1 MEHEEYAR
9 ELAAHY
15 KISPQLPYYS
25 IIEELKN
32 VLDSKRSDLQK
43 LYKMKAGVQKLQ
55 DAAGGSFSAVVRS
68 SSDFITGP
76 NLSGSKESY
85 TLDRRSSRVT
95 TSDVIKG
102 INSDVQDLAE
112 DIGDLETSLLLLKHY
127 QPTLDSQN
135 AVTKS
140 AGGGDSTDQRLAELQ
155 KALDI
160 ELQVRS
166 GAERLI
172 QTYKS
177 GPRHILEEA
186 KKQYENANN
195 KIGFIRNQMIR
206 VKQMNEGFYQSDNSS
221 LGSSGENL
229 SDSAKANGSIGSAA
243 SISKNQE
250 SFLIWKDKVM
260 ELAHRL
266 RVERALFAGSRKA
279 VNAVLDNQA
288 HVDKYRK
295 LQALQEARE
304 SLHRLHLFQEAI
316 KPLLKRPPRTK
327 SPEMA
332 SAIIND
338 PEMNALLSP
347 PWSNTSFHANS
358 SLSIPNPPTAI
369 TGSLEVR
376 CLGCQE
382 IVDIFPAEIVN
393 NELSGT
399 LSNRGVNAI
408 PTIIT
413 SRMSDNHWAD
423 VRCSLLVDHKRVWD
437 SPWRQ
442 PNQQCW
448 DSKTTFNIDR
458 GKELEVQVYWK
469 RMFLPSSSSSV
480 NPSAGTVS
488 GKSASYD
495 DSGSGLEWVLAAVN
509 YVRLEELLGGESRS
523 ILLPMLPKGKVFLVL
538 KFSDPLLSKPRCNLH
553 RQKRLFSKRKGHN
566 IPRINE
572 LDMNIPLWTR
582 MLKSGQ
588 LSKMTRSVGGASW
601 TLSHPTEYGS
611 HGSVLTHGL
620 EGRFQQLNTSVSGSP
635 PTAQAVDDKYWLT
648 ISKSRKSE
656 SEFPTQSDKFSDTP
670 TFTNTQQRPFISIIR
685 ELDILD
691 ENKLTFNEVE
701 IKISPEKT
709 LSADDTANYSPSHRS
724 PIAANCSTS
733 SDYDIAPIVIDY
745 AMDNKTAHKPQS
757 SPRVSEY
764 ANPEEFTSKEMFSSM
779 DQSDINPRS
788 TDYVN
793 MDVHR
798 SLSGPVVLSTE
809 KENKEVP
816 ATESPLTPVCEI
828 SSGLPSDDK
837 STSVL
842 SMIDFRTVAVL
853 GRGHFGKVLLAQ
865 YRQNNQYYAIKAL
878 KKAEIIFRN
887 EVDTLLAEKRI
898 FQIITDAQHPF
909 LINLIACFQTREH
922 VMFVMEYAQGGD
934 LMLHIQQDVFKEPRA
949 VFYAGC
955 VVLGIEFL
963 HSKKIVYRDLKLDN
977 LLLDSEGFVK
987 MADFGLCKEGM
998 GPDDRTSTF
1007 CGTPEFLA
1015 PEVLTDSSY
1024 TRAVDWWGLGVLIF
1038 EMLVG
1043 ECPFPGESEEEIFDS
1058 IVNQEVRYPRHL
1070 SMEATIIMRRLLR
1083 RNAAQRLGSSAQDA
1097 EEIKR
1102 QPFFRKLDFT
1112 ALLERKIKPPFIPVV
1127 SNPEDVSNFDEEFTK
1142 ERPVL
1147 TPAKDRPLL
1156 LHGDQSNFS
1165 NFDYNSP
1172 SIY

>member
-15 KISPQLPYYS
+15 KISPQLPYHS

-32 VLDSKRSDLQK
+32 VLDSKRLDLQK
-43 LYKMKAGVQKLQ
+43 LYKLKAGVQKLR
-55 DAAGGSFSAVVRS
+55 DAAGKSVSAIMPPS
-68 SSDFITGP
+68 NDFTSGP
-76 NLSGSKESY
+76 NFTGSKEGH
-85 TLDRRSSRVT
+85 TLDRKSSRVT
-95 TSDVIKG
+95 TSAVIKS

-112 DIGDLETSLLLLKHY
+112 DIRDLETSLLLLKHC
-127 QPTLDSQN
+127 QPSFDQQS
-135 AVTKS
+135 AVIKS
-140 AGGGDSTDQRLAELQ
+140 ANRSDSIEQRLAELQ

-177 GPRHILEEA
+177 GPRHFLEEA
-186 KKQYENANN
+186 RKQYENANN

-206 VKQMNEGFYQSDNSS
+206 VKQMNEGFCQTDTSSIASRSENTSDT
-221 LGSSGENL
+221 
-229 SDSAKANGSIGSAA
+229 AKANGSINTS
-243 SISKNQE
+243 SSVSNHQE

-266 RVERALFAGSRKA
+266 RVERALFVGSKKA
-279 VNAVLDNQA
+279 VNAVLDNQI
-288 HVDKYRK
+288 HVDKSRK

-304 SLHRLHLFQEAI
+304 SLHRLYLFQESI
-316 KPLLKRPPRTK
+316 KPLLKRPPPTHF
-327 SPEMA
+327 PEMI
-332 SAIIND
+332 SSIVDD
-338 PEMNALLSP
+338 PEMTVLLSS
-347 PWSNTSFHANS
+347 PWSNTTFHGNS
-358 SLSIPNPPTAI
+358 SLIIPSPPTAI

-376 CLGCQE
+376 CLGCQD
-382 IVDIFPAEIVN
+382 IVDHFPAEIVN

-399 LSNRGVNAI
+399 S
-408 PTIIT
+408 T
-413 SRMSDNHWAD
+413 SRVHSVPSVMTSRTSENHWVD
-423 VRCSLLVDHKRVWD
+423 VRCSLLIDHKRVWD

-469 RMFLPSSSSSV
+469 RTFLPSSV
-480 NPSAGTVS
+480 TTPSGS
-488 GKSASYD
+488 SASSKSGSSE

-523 ILLPMLPKGKVFLVL
+523 VMLPMLPMGKVFLVL
-538 KFSDPLLSKPRCNLH
+538 KFSDPLLSKPRCGLH
-553 RQKRLFSKRKGHN
+553 RQKRLFSKRKGNN

-582 MLKSGQ
+582 LLKSGQ
-588 LSKMTRSVGGASW
+588 LSKMSRSVVSGSW
-601 TLSHPTEYGS
+601 TLNHSKEFGS
-611 HGSVLTHGL
+611 SGSVMMHGL
-620 EGRFQQLNTSVSGSP
+620 EGRFQQLNTSLSGSP
-635 PTAQAVDDKYWLT
+635 VSAQSLLTDDINDYSST
-648 ISKSRKSE
+648 PHHHAPATGIDSSFSPDYDVAPVIIEYDMDSSSRKP
-656 SEFPTQSDKFSDTP
+656 PT
-670 TFTNTQQRPFISIIR
+670 
-685 ELDILD
+685 
-691 ENKLTFNEVE
+691 
-701 IKISPEKT
+701 
-709 LSADDTANYSPSHRS
+709 PS
-724 PIAANCSTS
+724 
-733 SDYDIAPIVIDY
+733 
-745 AMDNKTAHKPQS
+745 
-757 SPRVSEY
+757 RVSDY
-764 ANPEEFTSKEMFSSM
+764 ANPEDLGATEMISIGQK
-779 DQSDINPRS
+779 DV
-788 TDYVN
+788 DYRTADYIN
-793 MDVHR
+793 MDVQR
-798 SLSGPVVLSTE
+798 SNSGPVVLSTE
-809 KENKEVP
+809 KENKDVP
-816 ATESPLTPVCEI
+816 TSESPRTAASELFSEL
-828 SSGLPSDDK
+828 SSNK
-837 STSVL
+837 STTIL

-853 GRGHFGKVLLAQ
+853 GRGHFGKVLLSQ
-865 YRQNNQYYAIKAL
+865 YHRDNKYYAIKSL

-887 EVDTLLAEKRI
+887 EVDTLLTEKRI
-898 FQIITDAQHPF
+898 LQIITDAQHPF
-909 LINLIACFQTREH
+909 LINLIACFQTKEH

-934 LMLHIQQDVFKEPRA
+934 LMSLIQKNVFKEPQA

-1058 IVNQEVRYPRHL
+1058 IVNKSVCYPNYL
-1070 SMEATIIMRRLLR
+1070 SMEAKLIMGRLLR

-1102 QPFFRKLDFT
+1102 QPFFRKLDFQ
-1112 ALLERKIKPPFIPVV
+1112 ALLAQKIKPPFVPVV
-1127 SNPEDVSNFDEEFTK
+1127 SGPEDVSNFDEEFTREK
-1142 ERPVL
+1142 AVL
-1147 TPAKDRPLL
+1147 TPTKQRPPLL
-1156 LHGDQSNFS
+1156 DADQLNFS
-1165 NFDYNSP
+1165 NFDYYSHLV
-1172 SIY
+1172 

>member
-15 KISPQLPYYS
+15 KISPQLPYHS

-32 VLDSKRSDLQK
+32 VLDSKRLDLQK
-43 LYKMKAGVQKLQ
+43 LYKLKAGVQKLR
-55 DAAGGSFSAVVRS
+55 DAAGKSVSAVIPS
-68 SSDFITGP
+68 SNDFMTGP
-76 NLSGSKESY
+76 NSAGPKEGY
-85 TLDRRSSRVT
+85 TLDRKSSRVT
-95 TSDVIKG
+95 TSAVIKS

-112 DIGDLETSLLLLKHY
+112 DIRDLETSLLLLKHC
-127 QPTLDSQN
+127 QPSFDQQS
-135 AVTKS
+135 AVIKS
-140 AGGGDSTDQRLAELQ
+140 TNRGDSIEQRLTELQ

-177 GPRHILEEA
+177 GPRHFLEEA
-186 KKQYENANN
+186 RKQYENANN

-206 VKQMNEGFYQSDNSS
+206 VKQMNEGFYQPDTSP
-221 LGSSGENL
+221 LGSRSENI
-229 SDSAKANGSIGSAA
+229 SDTAKPNGSINSA
-243 SISKNQE
+243 SSVSNNQE
-250 SFLIWKDKVM
+250 GFLIWKDKVM
-260 ELAHRL
+260 ELTHRL
-266 RVERALFAGSRKA
+266 RVERALFVGSKKA
-279 VNAVLDNQA
+279 VSAVLDNQI
-288 HVDKYRK
+288 HVDKSRK

-304 SLHRLHLFQEAI
+304 SLHRLYLFQESI
-316 KPLLKRPPRTK
+316 KPLLKRPPPTHFPDMI
-327 SPEMA
+327 SSIVDDPEMA
-332 SAIIND
+332 V
-338 PEMNALLSP
+338 LLSS
-347 PWSNTSFHANS
+347 PWSNTTAFHGNS
-358 SLSIPNPPTAI
+358 SLLIPSPPTAI

-376 CLGCQE
+376 CLGCQD
-382 IVDIFPAEIVN
+382 IVDHFPAEIVN

-399 LSNRGVNAI
+399 STTRIYSV
-408 PTIIT
+408 PSVMT
-413 SRMSDNHWAD
+413 SRTSENHWVD
-423 VRCSLLVDHKRVWD
+423 VRCSLLIDHKRVWD

-469 RMFLPSSSSSV
+469 RMFLPSSS
-480 NPSAGTVS
+480 T
-488 GKSASYD
+488 SASGSSALSKSGLSE

-523 ILLPMLPKGKVFLVL
+523 VMLPMLPMGKVFLVL
-538 KFSDPLLSKPRCNLH
+538 KFSDPLLSKPRCGLH
-553 RQKRLFSKRKGHN
+553 RQKRLFSKRKGNN

-582 MLKSGQ
+582 LLKSGQ
-588 LSKMTRSVGGASW
+588 LSKMNRSVIGGSW
-601 TLSHPTEYGS
+601 TLNHSKEFGS
-611 HGSVLTHGL
+611 SGSVMMHGL
-620 EGRFQQLNTSVSGSP
+620 EGRFQQLNTSLSGSP
-635 PTAQAVDDKYWLT
+635 VSDQSLLTDDINDYSST
-648 ISKSRKSE
+648 SPQHAAATGIGSSFSPDYDVAPVIIEYDTDSNSRKP
-656 SEFPTQSDKFSDTP
+656 PTVSRVSDYASPEDLGT
-670 TFTNTQQRPFISIIR
+670 TEMISIGQKDVDSR
-685 ELDILD
+685 
-691 ENKLTFNEVE
+691 T
-701 IKISPEKT
+701 
-709 LSADDTANYSPSHRS
+709 ADY
-724 PIAANCSTS
+724 I
-733 SDYDIAPIVIDY
+733 
-745 AMDNKTAHKPQS
+745 
-757 SPRVSEY
+757 
-764 ANPEEFTSKEMFSSM
+764 
-779 DQSDINPRS
+779 
-788 TDYVN
+788 N
-793 MDVHR
+793 MDVQR
-798 SLSGPVVLSTE
+798 SNSGPVVLSTE
-809 KENKEVP
+809 KENKNVP
-816 ATESPLTPVCEI
+816 TSESPRTAPSEI
-828 SSGLPSDDK
+828 FSELSSNK
-837 STSVL
+837 STTIL

-853 GRGHFGKVLLAQ
+853 GRGHFGKVLLSQ
-865 YRQNNQYYAIKAL
+865 YHRDNKYYAIKSL

-887 EVDTLLAEKRI
+887 EVDTLLTEKRI
-898 FQIITDAQHPF
+898 LQIITDAQHPF
-909 LINLIACFQTREH
+909 LINLIACFQTKEH

-934 LMLHIQQDVFKEPRA
+934 LMSLIQKNVFKEPQA

-1058 IVNQEVRYPRHL
+1058 IVNKSVCYPNYL
-1070 SMEATIIMRRLLR
+1070 SMEAKLIMGRLLR

-1102 QPFFRKLDFT
+1102 QPFFRKLDFQ
-1112 ALLERKIKPPFIPVV
+1112 ALLAQKIKPPFVPVV
-1127 SNPEDVSNFDEEFTK
+1127 SGPEDVSNFDEEFTREK
-1142 ERPVL
+1142 AVL
-1147 TPAKDRPLL
+1147 TPTKQRPPLL
-1156 LHGDQSNFS
+1156 DADQLNFS
-1165 NFDYNSP
+1165 NFDYYSHLV
-1172 SIY
+1172 

>member
-15 KISPQLPYYS
+15 KISPQLPYHS

-32 VLDSKRSDLQK
+32 VLDSKRLDLQK
-43 LYKMKAGVQKLQ
+43 LYKLKAGVQKLR
-55 DAAGGSFSAVVRS
+55 DAAGKSVSAVIPS
-68 SSDFITGP
+68 SNDFMTGP
-76 NLSGSKESY
+76 NSAGPKEGY
-85 TLDRRSSRVT
+85 TLDRKSSRVT
-95 TSDVIKG
+95 TSAVIKS

-112 DIGDLETSLLLLKHY
+112 DIRDLETSLLLLKHC
-127 QPTLDSQN
+127 QPSFDQQS
-135 AVTKS
+135 AVIKS
-140 AGGGDSTDQRLAELQ
+140 TNRGDSIEQRLTELQ

-177 GPRHILEEA
+177 GPRHFLEEA
-186 KKQYENANN
+186 RKQYENANN

-206 VKQMNEGFYQSDNSS
+206 VKQMNEGFYQPDTSP
-221 LGSSGENL
+221 LGSRSENI
-229 SDSAKANGSIGSAA
+229 SDTAKPNGSINSA
-243 SISKNQE
+243 SSVSSNQE
-250 SFLIWKDKVM
+250 GFLIWKDKVM

-266 RVERALFAGSRKA
+266 RVERALFVGSKKA
-279 VNAVLDNQA
+279 VSAVLDNQI
-288 HVDKYRK
+288 HVDKSRK

-304 SLHRLHLFQEAI
+304 SLHRLYLFQESI
-316 KPLLKRPPRTK
+316 KPLLKRPPPTHFPDMI
-327 SPEMA
+327 SSIVDDPEMA
-332 SAIIND
+332 V
-338 PEMNALLSP
+338 LLSS
-347 PWSNTSFHANS
+347 PWSNTTAFHGNS
-358 SLSIPNPPTAI
+358 SLLIPSPPTAI

-376 CLGCQE
+376 CLGCQD
-382 IVDIFPAEIVN
+382 IVDHFPAEIVN

-399 LSNRGVNAI
+399 STTRIYSV
-408 PTIIT
+408 PSVMT
-413 SRMSDNHWAD
+413 SRTSENHWVD
-423 VRCSLLVDHKRVWD
+423 VRCSLLIDHKRVWD

-469 RMFLPSSSSSV
+469 RMFLPSSS
-480 NPSAGTVS
+480 T
-488 GKSASYD
+488 SASGSSALSKSGLSE

-523 ILLPMLPKGKVFLVL
+523 VMLPMLPMGKVFLVL
-538 KFSDPLLSKPRCNLH
+538 KFSDPLLSKPRCGLH
-553 RQKRLFSKRKGHN
+553 RQKRLFSKRKGNN

-582 MLKSGQ
+582 LLKSGQ
-588 LSKMTRSVGGASW
+588 LSKMNRSVIGGSW
-601 TLSHPTEYGS
+601 TLNHSKEFGS
-611 HGSVLTHGL
+611 SGSVMMHGL
-620 EGRFQQLNTSVSGSP
+620 EGRFQQLNTSLSGSP
-635 PTAQAVDDKYWLT
+635 VSDQSLLTDDINDYSST
-648 ISKSRKSE
+648 SPQHAAATGIGSSFSPDYDVAPVIIEYDTDSNSRKP
-656 SEFPTQSDKFSDTP
+656 PT
-670 TFTNTQQRPFISIIR
+670 
-685 ELDILD
+685 
-691 ENKLTFNEVE
+691 V
-701 IKISPEKT
+701 
-709 LSADDTANYSPSHRS
+709 
-724 PIAANCSTS
+724 
-733 SDYDIAPIVIDY
+733 
-745 AMDNKTAHKPQS
+745 
-757 SPRVSEY
+757 PRVSDY
-764 ANPEEFTSKEMFSSM
+764 ASPEDLGTTEIISIGQKDADSRTA
-779 DQSDINPRS
+779 
-788 TDYVN
+788 DYIN
-793 MDVHR
+793 MDVQR
-798 SLSGPVVLSTE
+798 SNSGPVVLSTE
-809 KENKEVP
+809 KENKNVP
-816 ATESPLTPVCEI
+816 TSESPRTAPSEI
-828 SSGLPSDDK
+828 FSELSSNK
-837 STSVL
+837 STTIL

-853 GRGHFGKVLLAQ
+853 GRGHFGKVLLSQ
-865 YRQNNQYYAIKAL
+865 YHRDNKYYAIKSL

-887 EVDTLLAEKRI
+887 EVDTLLTEKRI
-898 FQIITDAQHPF
+898 LQIITDAQHPF
-909 LINLIACFQTREH
+909 LINLIACFQTKEH

-934 LMLHIQQDVFKEPRA
+934 LMSLIQKNVFKEPQA

-1058 IVNQEVRYPRHL
+1058 IVNKSVCYPNYL
-1070 SMEATIIMRRLLR
+1070 SMEAKLIMGRLLR

-1102 QPFFRKLDFT
+1102 QPFFRKLDFQ
-1112 ALLERKIKPPFIPVV
+1112 ALLAQKIKPPFVPVV
-1127 SNPEDVSNFDEEFTK
+1127 SGPEDVSNFDEEFTREK
-1142 ERPVL
+1142 AVL
-1147 TPAKDRPLL
+1147 TPTKQRPPLL
-1156 LHGDQSNFS
+1156 DADQLNFS
-1165 NFDYNSP
+1165 NFDYYSHLV
-1172 SIY
+1172 

>member
-15 KISPQLPYYS
+15 KISPQLPYHS

-43 LYKMKAGVQKLQ
+43 LYKLKAGVQKLR
-55 DAAGGSFSAVVRS
+55 DAAGKSVSAVMPS
-68 SSDFITGP
+68 SNDFTSGP
-76 NLSGSKESY
+76 NFTGSKEGH
-85 TLDRRSSRVT
+85 TLDRKSSRVT
-95 TSDVIKG
+95 TSAVIKS

-112 DIGDLETSLLLLKHY
+112 DICDLETSLLLLKHC
-127 QPTLDSQN
+127 QPSFDQQS
-135 AVTKS
+135 AVIKS
-140 AGGGDSTDQRLAELQ
+140 ANRSDSIEQRLTELQ

-177 GPRHILEEA
+177 GPRHFLEEA
-186 KKQYENANN
+186 RKQYENANN

-206 VKQMNEGFYQSDNSS
+206 VKQMNEGFCQADTSS
-221 LGSSGENL
+221 LGSRSENT
-229 SDSAKANGSIGSAA
+229 SDTTKANGSINTS
-243 SISKNQE
+243 SSVSNHQE

-266 RVERALFAGSRKA
+266 RVERALFVGSKKA
-279 VNAVLDNQA
+279 VNAVLDNQI
-288 HVDKYRK
+288 HVDKSRK

-304 SLHRLHLFQEAI
+304 SLHRLYLFQESI
-316 KPLLKRPPRTK
+316 KPLLKRPPPTHF
-327 SPEMA
+327 PEMI
-332 SAIIND
+332 SSIVDD
-338 PEMNALLSP
+338 PEMTVLLSS
-347 PWSNTSFHANS
+347 PWSNTTFHGNS
-358 SLSIPNPPTAI
+358 SLLIPSPPTAI

-376 CLGCQE
+376 CLGCQD
-382 IVDIFPAEIVN
+382 IVDHFPAEIVN

-399 LSNRGVNAI
+399 S
-408 PTIIT
+408 T
-413 SRMSDNHWAD
+413 SRVHSVPSVMTSRTSENHWVD
-423 VRCSLLVDHKRVWD
+423 VRCSLLIDHKRVWD

-469 RMFLPSSSSSV
+469 RS
-480 NPSAGTVS
+480 
-488 GKSASYD
+488 SASSKSGSSE

-523 ILLPMLPKGKVFLVL
+523 VMLPMLPMGKVFLVL
-538 KFSDPLLSKPRCNLH
+538 KFSDPLLSKPRCGLH
-553 RQKRLFSKRKGHN
+553 RQKRLFSKRKGNN

-582 MLKSGQ
+582 LLKSGQ
-588 LSKMTRSVGGASW
+588 LSKMSRSVVSGSW
-601 TLSHPTEYGS
+601 TLSHSKEFGS
-611 HGSVLTHGL
+611 SGSVMMHGL
-620 EGRFQQLNTSVSGSP
+620 EGRFQQLNTSLSGSP
-635 PTAQAVDDKYWLT
+635 VSAQSLLTDDINDYSST
-648 ISKSRKSE
+648 PHHHAPATGIDSSFSPDYDVAPVIIEYDMDSSSRKP
-656 SEFPTQSDKFSDTP
+656 PT
-670 TFTNTQQRPFISIIR
+670 
-685 ELDILD
+685 
-691 ENKLTFNEVE
+691 
-701 IKISPEKT
+701 
-709 LSADDTANYSPSHRS
+709 PS
-724 PIAANCSTS
+724 
-733 SDYDIAPIVIDY
+733 
-745 AMDNKTAHKPQS
+745 
-757 SPRVSEY
+757 RVSDY
-764 ANPEEFTSKEMFSSM
+764 ANPEDLGATEMISIGQK
-779 DQSDINPRS
+779 DVDYR
-788 TDYVN
+788 TADYVN
-793 MDVHR
+793 MDVQR
-798 SLSGPVVLSTE
+798 SNSGPVVLSTE
-809 KENKEVP
+809 KENKDIP
-816 ATESPLTPVCEI
+816 TSESPRTAASEI
-828 SSGLPSDDK
+828 FSELSSNK
-837 STSVL
+837 STTIL

-853 GRGHFGKVLLAQ
+853 GRGHFGKVLLSQ
-865 YRQNNQYYAIKAL
+865 YHRDNKYYAIKSL

-887 EVDTLLAEKRI
+887 EVDTLLTEKRI
-898 FQIITDAQHPF
+898 LQIITDAQHPF
-909 LINLIACFQTREH
+909 LINLIACFQTKEH

-934 LMLHIQQDVFKEPRA
+934 LMSLIQKNVFKEPQA

-1058 IVNQEVRYPRHL
+1058 IVNKSVCYPNYL
-1070 SMEATIIMRRLLR
+1070 SMEAKLIMGRLLR

-1102 QPFFRKLDFT
+1102 QPFFRKLDFQ
-1112 ALLERKIKPPFIPVV
+1112 ALLAQKIKPPFVPVV
-1127 SNPEDVSNFDEEFTK
+1127 SGPEDVSNFDEEFTREK
-1142 ERPVL
+1142 AVL
-1147 TPAKDRPLL
+1147 TPTKQRPPLL
-1156 LHGDQSNFS
+1156 DADQLNFS
-1165 NFDYNSP
+1165 NFDYYSHLV
-1172 SIY
+1172 

>member
-15 KISPQLPYYS
+15 KISPQLPYHS

-32 VLDSKRSDLQK
+32 VLDSKRLDLQK
-43 LYKMKAGVQKLQ
+43 LYKLKAGVQKLR
-55 DAAGGSFSAVVRS
+55 DAAGKSVSAVIPS
-68 SSDFITGP
+68 SNDFMTGP
-76 NLSGSKESY
+76 NSAGPKEGY
-85 TLDRRSSRVT
+85 TLDRKSSRVT
-95 TSDVIKG
+95 TSAVIKS

-112 DIGDLETSLLLLKHY
+112 DIRDLETSLLLLKHC
-127 QPTLDSQN
+127 QPSFDQQS
-135 AVTKS
+135 AVIKS
-140 AGGGDSTDQRLAELQ
+140 TNRGDSIEQRLTELQ

-177 GPRHILEEA
+177 GPRHFLEEA
-186 KKQYENANN
+186 RKQYENANN

-206 VKQMNEGFYQSDNSS
+206 VKQMNEGFYQPDTSP
-221 LGSSGENL
+221 LGSRSENI
-229 SDSAKANGSIGSAA
+229 SDTAKPNGSINSA
-243 SISKNQE
+243 SSVSSNQE
-250 SFLIWKDKVM
+250 GFLIWKDKVM

-266 RVERALFAGSRKA
+266 RVERALFVGSKKA
-279 VNAVLDNQA
+279 VSAVLDNQI
-288 HVDKYRK
+288 HVDKSRK

-304 SLHRLHLFQEAI
+304 SLHRLYLFQESI
-316 KPLLKRPPRTK
+316 KPLLKRPPPTHFPDMI
-327 SPEMA
+327 SSIVDDPEMA
-332 SAIIND
+332 V
-338 PEMNALLSP
+338 LLSS
-347 PWSNTSFHANS
+347 PWSNTTAFHGNS
-358 SLSIPNPPTAI
+358 SLLIPSPPTAI

-376 CLGCQE
+376 CLGCQD
-382 IVDIFPAEIVN
+382 IVDHFPAEIVN

-399 LSNRGVNAI
+399 STTRIYSV
-408 PTIIT
+408 PSVMT
-413 SRMSDNHWAD
+413 SRTSENHWVD
-423 VRCSLLVDHKRVWD
+423 VRCSLLIDHKRVWD

-469 RMFLPSSSSSV
+469 RMFLPSSS
-480 NPSAGTVS
+480 T
-488 GKSASYD
+488 SASGSSALSKSGLSE

-523 ILLPMLPKGKVFLVL
+523 VMLPMLPMGKVFLVL
-538 KFSDPLLSKPRCNLH
+538 KFSDPLLSKPRCGLH
-553 RQKRLFSKRKGHN
+553 RQKRLFSKRKGNN

-582 MLKSGQ
+582 LLKSGQ
-588 LSKMTRSVGGASW
+588 LSKMNRSVIGGSW
-601 TLSHPTEYGS
+601 TLNHSKEFGS
-611 HGSVLTHGL
+611 SGSVMMHGL
-620 EGRFQQLNTSVSGSP
+620 EGRFQQLNTSLSGSP
-635 PTAQAVDDKYWLT
+635 VSDQSLLTDDINDYSST
-648 ISKSRKSE
+648 SPQHAAATGIGSSFSPDYDVAPVIIEYDTDSNSRKP
-656 SEFPTQSDKFSDTP
+656 PT
-670 TFTNTQQRPFISIIR
+670 
-685 ELDILD
+685 
-691 ENKLTFNEVE
+691 V
-701 IKISPEKT
+701 
-709 LSADDTANYSPSHRS
+709 
-724 PIAANCSTS
+724 
-733 SDYDIAPIVIDY
+733 
-745 AMDNKTAHKPQS
+745 
-757 SPRVSEY
+757 PRVSDY
-764 ANPEEFTSKEMFSSM
+764 ASPEDLGTTEMISIGQKDADS
-779 DQSDINPRS
+779 R
-788 TDYVN
+788 TADYIN
-793 MDVHR
+793 MDVQR
-798 SLSGPVVLSTE
+798 SNSGPVVLSTE
-809 KENKEVP
+809 KENKNVP
-816 ATESPLTPVCEI
+816 TSESPRTAPSEI
-828 SSGLPSDDK
+828 FSELSSNK
-837 STSVL
+837 STTIL

-853 GRGHFGKVLLAQ
+853 GRGHFGKVLLSQ
-865 YRQNNQYYAIKAL
+865 YHRDNKYYAIKSL

-887 EVDTLLAEKRI
+887 EVDTLLTEKRI
-898 FQIITDAQHPF
+898 LQIITDAQHPF
-909 LINLIACFQTREH
+909 LINLIACFQTKEH

-934 LMLHIQQDVFKEPRA
+934 LMSLIQKNVFKEPQA

-1058 IVNQEVRYPRHL
+1058 IVNKSVCYPNYL
-1070 SMEATIIMRRLLR
+1070 SMEAKLIMGRLLR

-1102 QPFFRKLDFT
+1102 QPFFRKLDFQ
-1112 ALLERKIKPPFIPVV
+1112 ALLAQKIKPPFVPVV
-1127 SNPEDVSNFDEEFTK
+1127 SGPEDVSNFDEEFTREK
-1142 ERPVL
+1142 AVL
-1147 TPAKDRPLL
+1147 TPTKQRPPLL
-1156 LHGDQSNFS
+1156 DADQLNFS
-1165 NFDYNSP
+1165 NFDYYSHLV
-1172 SIY
+1172 

>member
-1 MEHEEYAR
+1 MWFKHPEQQLQKSNCQEHEEYAR

-15 KISPQLPYYS
+15 KISPQLPYCS

-55 DAAGGSFSAVVRS
+55 DAVGKSFSAVVPS
-68 SSDFITGP
+68 SNDYMIGG
-76 NLSGSKESY
+76 NLVGTKESY
-85 TLDRRSSRVT
+85 TLDRKSSRTT
-95 TSDVIKG
+95 TSAVIKG

-127 QPTLDSQN
+127 QPSLDHQN

-140 AGGGDSTDQRLAELQ
+140 ADGGYSIDQRLAELQ

-206 VKQMNEGFYQSDNSS
+206 VKQMNEGFYQPDAAS
-221 LGSSGENL
+221 LGTGSENI
-229 SDSAKANGSIGSAA
+229 SDTSKTNGSINSNSSVSG
-243 SISKNQE
+243 NQE
-250 SFLIWKDKVM
+250 GFLIWKDKVM

-266 RVERALFAGSRKA
+266 RVERALFVGSKKA

-304 SLHRLHLFQEAI
+304 SLHRLYLFQESI
-316 KPLLKRPPRTK
+316 KSLLRKPPPTQF
-327 SPEMA
+327 PEMV
-332 SAIIND
+332 SSIVGD
-338 PEMNALLSP
+338 PEMNVLLSS
-347 PWSNTSFHANS
+347 PWCNTTSYHANS
-358 SLSIPNPPTAI
+358 SLLIPNPPTAI

-376 CLGCQE
+376 CLGCQ
-382 IVDIFPAEIVN
+382 DIIDHFPAELVN

-399 LSNRGVNAI
+399 SATRINSI
-408 PTIIT
+408 PSILT
-413 SRMSDNHWAD
+413 SRTSDSHCAD
-423 VRCSLLVDHKRVWD
+423 VRCSLLIDHKRVWD

-469 RMFLPSSSSSV
+469 RMHLPANSSTSPSGLTSSK
-480 NPSAGTVS
+480 S
-488 GKSASYD
+488 GSSD
-495 DSGSGLEWVLAAVN
+495 DSGSGLEWVLAAIS

-523 ILLPMLPKGKVFLVL
+523 VMLPMLPTGRVFLVL
-538 KFSDPLLSKPRCNLH
+538 KFSDPLLSKPRCGLH

-588 LSKMTRSVGGASW
+588 LSKMNRSVAGGSW
-601 TLSHPTEYGS
+601 TLSHSGEYGS
-611 HGSVLTHGL
+611 SGSVVLHGI
-620 EGRFQQLNTSVSGSP
+620 EGRFHQLNTSLSGSP
-635 PTAQAVDDKYWLT
+635 APVQSHLVDDVDDYSP
-648 ISKSRKSE
+648 ISHRPPVAINSSSSPDYDVAPVIIE
-656 SEFPTQSDKFSDTP
+656 YDENSKFS
-670 TFTNTQQRPFISIIR
+670 
-685 ELDILD
+685 
-691 ENKLTFNEVE
+691 
-701 IKISPEKT
+701 
-709 LSADDTANYSPSHRS
+709 
-724 PIAANCSTS
+724 
-733 SDYDIAPIVIDY
+733 
-745 AMDNKTAHKPQS
+745 HKPDTS
-757 SPRVSEY
+757 FRVSDY
-764 ANPEEFTSKEMFSSM
+764 ANPEEITSFQMTTL
-779 DQSDINPRS
+779 DQNDPDSR
-788 TDYVN
+788 TADYVN
-793 MDVHR
+793 MDVQR
-798 SLSGPVVLSTE
+798 SYSGPVVLSAENE
-809 KENKEVP
+809 KRDIP
-816 ATESPLTPVCEI
+816 TAESPRPLTSETVNE
-828 SSGLPSDDK
+828 LPSDK
-837 STSVL
+837 PTTIL
-842 SMIDFRTVAVL
+842 SMIDIRPVAVL

-865 YRQNNQYYAIKAL
+865 YHRDKKYYAIKAL

-898 FQIITDAQHPF
+898 FKIITDAQHPF
-909 LINLIACFQTREH
+909 LINLFACFQTKEH

-963 HSKKIVYRDLKLDN
+963 HSQKIVYRDLKLDN

-1043 ECPFPGESEEEIFDS
+1043 ECPFPGESEEEIFES
-1058 IVNQEVRYPRHL
+1058 IVNREVRYPRHL

-1112 ALLERKIKPPFIPVV
+1112 ALLARKIKPPFVPVV
-1127 SNPEDVSNFDEEFTK
+1127 SDPEDVSNFDEEFTREK
-1142 ERPVL
+1142 AVL
-1147 TPAKDRPLL
+1147 TPAKDRPPLL
-1156 LHGDQSNFS
+1156 DADQLNFAD
-1165 NFDYNSP
+1165 FDYYSH
-1172 SIY
+1172 YV

>member
-15 KISPQLPYYS
+15 KISPQLPYHS

-32 VLDSKRSDLQK
+32 VLDSKRLDLQK
-43 LYKMKAGVQKLQ
+43 LYKLKAGVQKLR
-55 DAAGGSFSAVVRS
+55 DAAGKSVSAVIPS
-68 SSDFITGP
+68 SNDFMTGP
-76 NLSGSKESY
+76 NSAGPKEGY
-85 TLDRRSSRVT
+85 TLDRKSSRVT
-95 TSDVIKG
+95 TSAVIKS

-112 DIGDLETSLLLLKHY
+112 DIRDLETSLLLLKHC
-127 QPTLDSQN
+127 QPSFDQQS
-135 AVTKS
+135 AVIKS
-140 AGGGDSTDQRLAELQ
+140 TNRGDSIEQRLTELQ

-177 GPRHILEEA
+177 GPRHFLEEA
-186 KKQYENANN
+186 RKQYENANN

-206 VKQMNEGFYQSDNSS
+206 VKQMNEGFYQPDTSP
-221 LGSSGENL
+221 LGSRSENI
-229 SDSAKANGSIGSAA
+229 SDTAKPNGSINSA
-243 SISKNQE
+243 SSVSSNQE
-250 SFLIWKDKVM
+250 GFLIWKDKVM

-266 RVERALFAGSRKA
+266 RVERALFVGSKKA
-279 VNAVLDNQA
+279 VSAVLDNQI
-288 HVDKYRK
+288 HVDKSRK

-304 SLHRLHLFQEAI
+304 SLHRLYLFQESI
-316 KPLLKRPPRTK
+316 KPLLKRPPPTHFPDMI
-327 SPEMA
+327 SSIVDDPEMA
-332 SAIIND
+332 V
-338 PEMNALLSP
+338 LLSS
-347 PWSNTSFHANS
+347 PWSNTTAFHGNS
-358 SLSIPNPPTAI
+358 SLLIPSPPTAI

-376 CLGCQE
+376 CLGCQD
-382 IVDIFPAEIVN
+382 IVDHFPAEIVN

-399 LSNRGVNAI
+399 STTRIYSV
-408 PTIIT
+408 PSVMT
-413 SRMSDNHWAD
+413 SRTSENHWVD
-423 VRCSLLVDHKRVWD
+423 VRCSLLIDHKRVWD

-469 RMFLPSSSSSV
+469 RMFLPSSS
-480 NPSAGTVS
+480 T
-488 GKSASYD
+488 SASGSSALSKSGLSE

-523 ILLPMLPKGKVFLVL
+523 VMLPMLPMGKVFLVL
-538 KFSDPLLSKPRCNLH
+538 KFSDPLLSKPRCGLH
-553 RQKRLFSKRKGHN
+553 RQKRLFSKRKGNN

-582 MLKSGQ
+582 LLKSGQ
-588 LSKMTRSVGGASW
+588 LSKMNRSVIGGSW
-601 TLSHPTEYGS
+601 TLNHSKEFGS
-611 HGSVLTHGL
+611 SGSVMMHGL
-620 EGRFQQLNTSVSGSP
+620 EGRFQQLNTSLSGSP
-635 PTAQAVDDKYWLT
+635 VSDQSLLTDDINDYSST
-648 ISKSRKSE
+648 SPQHAAATGIGSSFSPDYDVAPVIIEYDTDSNSRKP
-656 SEFPTQSDKFSDTP
+656 PTVSRVSDYASPEDLGT
-670 TFTNTQQRPFISIIR
+670 TEMISIGQKDVDSR
-685 ELDILD
+685 
-691 ENKLTFNEVE
+691 T
-701 IKISPEKT
+701 
-709 LSADDTANYSPSHRS
+709 ADY
-724 PIAANCSTS
+724 I
-733 SDYDIAPIVIDY
+733 
-745 AMDNKTAHKPQS
+745 
-757 SPRVSEY
+757 
-764 ANPEEFTSKEMFSSM
+764 
-779 DQSDINPRS
+779 
-788 TDYVN
+788 N
-793 MDVHR
+793 MDVQR
-798 SLSGPVVLSTE
+798 SNSGPVVLSTE
-809 KENKEVP
+809 KENKNVP
-816 ATESPLTPVCEI
+816 TSESPRTAPSEI
-828 SSGLPSDDK
+828 FSELSSNK
-837 STSVL
+837 STTIL

-853 GRGHFGKVLLAQ
+853 GRGHFGKVLLSQ
-865 YRQNNQYYAIKAL
+865 YHRDNKYYAIKSL

-887 EVDTLLAEKRI
+887 EVDTLLTEKRI
-898 FQIITDAQHPF
+898 LQIITDAQHPF
-909 LINLIACFQTREH
+909 LINLIACFQTKEH

-934 LMLHIQQDVFKEPRA
+934 LMSLIQKNVFKEPQA

-1058 IVNQEVRYPRHL
+1058 IVNKSVCYPNYL
-1070 SMEATIIMRRLLR
+1070 SMEAKLIMGRLLR

-1102 QPFFRKLDFT
+1102 QPFFRKLDFQ
-1112 ALLERKIKPPFIPVV
+1112 ALLAQKIKPPFVPVV
-1127 SNPEDVSNFDEEFTK
+1127 SGPEDVSNFDEEFTREK
-1142 ERPVL
+1142 AVL
-1147 TPAKDRPLL
+1147 TPTKQRPPLL
-1156 LHGDQSNFS
+1156 DADQLNFS
-1165 NFDYNSP
+1165 NFDYYSHLV
-1172 SIY
+1172 

>member
-15 KISPQLPYYS
+15 KISPQLPYHS

-32 VLDSKRSDLQK
+32 VLDSKRLDLQK
-43 LYKMKAGVQKLQ
+43 LYKLKAGVQKLR
-55 DAAGGSFSAVVRS
+55 DAAGKSVSAVIPS
-68 SSDFITGP
+68 SNDFMTGP
-76 NLSGSKESY
+76 NSAGPKEGY
-85 TLDRRSSRVT
+85 TLDRKSSRVT
-95 TSDVIKG
+95 TSAVIKS

-112 DIGDLETSLLLLKHY
+112 DIRDLETSLLLLKHC
-127 QPTLDSQN
+127 QPSFDQQS
-135 AVTKS
+135 AVIKS
-140 AGGGDSTDQRLAELQ
+140 TNRGDSIEQRLTELQ

-177 GPRHILEEA
+177 GPRHFLEEA
-186 KKQYENANN
+186 RKQYENANN

-206 VKQMNEGFYQSDNSS
+206 VKQMNEGFYQPDTSP
-221 LGSSGENL
+221 LGSRSENI
-229 SDSAKANGSIGSAA
+229 SDTAKPNGSINSA
-243 SISKNQE
+243 SSVSSNQE
-250 SFLIWKDKVM
+250 GFLIWKDKVM

-266 RVERALFAGSRKA
+266 RVERALFVGSKKA
-279 VNAVLDNQA
+279 VSAVLDNQI
-288 HVDKYRK
+288 HVDKSRK

-304 SLHRLHLFQEAI
+304 SLHRLYLFQESI
-316 KPLLKRPPRTK
+316 KPLLKRPPPTHFPDMI
-327 SPEMA
+327 SSIVDDPEMA
-332 SAIIND
+332 V
-338 PEMNALLSP
+338 LLSS
-347 PWSNTSFHANS
+347 PWSNTTAFHGNS
-358 SLSIPNPPTAI
+358 SLLIPSPPTAI

-376 CLGCQE
+376 CLGCQD
-382 IVDIFPAEIVN
+382 IVDHFPAEIVN

-399 LSNRGVNAI
+399 STTRIYSV
-408 PTIIT
+408 PSVMT
-413 SRMSDNHWAD
+413 SRTSENHWVD
-423 VRCSLLVDHKRVWD
+423 VRCSLLIDHKRVWD

-469 RMFLPSSSSSV
+469 RMFLPSSS
-480 NPSAGTVS
+480 T
-488 GKSASYD
+488 SAS
-495 DSGSGLEWVLAAVN
+495 G

-523 ILLPMLPKGKVFLVL
+523 VMLPMLPMGKVFLVL
-538 KFSDPLLSKPRCNLH
+538 KFSDPLLSKPRCGLH
-553 RQKRLFSKRKGHN
+553 RQKRLFSKRKGNN

-582 MLKSGQ
+582 LLKSGQ
-588 LSKMTRSVGGASW
+588 LSKMNRSVIGGSW
-601 TLSHPTEYGS
+601 TLNHSKEFGS
-611 HGSVLTHGL
+611 SGSVMMHGL
-620 EGRFQQLNTSVSGSP
+620 EGRFQQLNTSLSGSP
-635 PTAQAVDDKYWLT
+635 VSDQSLLTDDINDYSST
-648 ISKSRKSE
+648 SPQHAAATGIGSSFSPDYDVAPVIIEYDTDSNSRKP
-656 SEFPTQSDKFSDTP
+656 PT
-670 TFTNTQQRPFISIIR
+670 
-685 ELDILD
+685 
-691 ENKLTFNEVE
+691 V
-701 IKISPEKT
+701 
-709 LSADDTANYSPSHRS
+709 
-724 PIAANCSTS
+724 
-733 SDYDIAPIVIDY
+733 
-745 AMDNKTAHKPQS
+745 
-757 SPRVSEY
+757 PRVSDY
-764 ANPEEFTSKEMFSSM
+764 ASPEDLGTTEMISIGQKDADS
-779 DQSDINPRS
+779 R
-788 TDYVN
+788 TADYIN
-793 MDVHR
+793 MDVQR
-798 SLSGPVVLSTE
+798 SNSGPVVLSTE
-809 KENKEVP
+809 KENKNVP
-816 ATESPLTPVCEI
+816 TSESPRTAPSEI
-828 SSGLPSDDK
+828 FSELSSNK
-837 STSVL
+837 STTIL

-853 GRGHFGKVLLAQ
+853 GRGHFGKVLLSQ
-865 YRQNNQYYAIKAL
+865 YHRDNKYYAIKSL

-887 EVDTLLAEKRI
+887 EVDTLLTEKRI
-898 FQIITDAQHPF
+898 LQIITDAQHPF
-909 LINLIACFQTREH
+909 LINLIACFQTKEH

-934 LMLHIQQDVFKEPRA
+934 LMSLIQKNVFKEPQA

-1058 IVNQEVRYPRHL
+1058 IVNKSVCYPNYL
-1070 SMEATIIMRRLLR
+1070 SMEAKLIMGRLLR

-1102 QPFFRKLDFT
+1102 QPFFRKLDFQ
-1112 ALLERKIKPPFIPVV
+1112 ALLAQKIKPPFVPVV
-1127 SNPEDVSNFDEEFTK
+1127 SGPEDVSNFDEEFTREK
-1142 ERPVL
+1142 AVL
-1147 TPAKDRPLL
+1147 TPTKQRPPLL
-1156 LHGDQSNFS
+1156 DADQLNFS
-1165 NFDYNSP
+1165 NFDYYSHLV
-1172 SIY
+1172 

>member
-15 KISPQLPYYS
+15 KISPQLPYHS

-32 VLDSKRSDLQK
+32 VLDSKRLDLQK
-43 LYKMKAGVQKLQ
+43 LYKLKAGVQKLR
-55 DAAGGSFSAVVRS
+55 DAAGKSVSAVMPS
-68 SSDFITGP
+68 NNDFTSGP
-76 NLSGSKESY
+76 NFAGSKEGH
-85 TLDRRSSRVT
+85 TLDRKSSRVT
-95 TSDVIKG
+95 TSAVIKS

-112 DIGDLETSLLLLKHY
+112 DICDLETSLLLLKHC
-127 QPTLDSQN
+127 QPSFDQQST
-135 AVTKS
+135 VVKS
-140 AGGGDSTDQRLAELQ
+140 ANRSDSIDQRLAELQ

-177 GPRHILEEA
+177 GPRHFLEEA
-186 KKQYENANN
+186 RKQYENANN

-206 VKQMNEGFYQSDNSS
+206 VKQMNEGFCQTDTSS
-221 LGSSGENL
+221 LGS
-229 SDSAKANGSIGSAA
+229 DTAKANGSINTA
-243 SISKNQE
+243 SSVSNHQE

-266 RVERALFAGSRKA
+266 RVERALFVGSKKA
-279 VNAVLDNQA
+279 VSAVLDNQI
-288 HVDKYRK
+288 HVDKSRK

-304 SLHRLHLFQEAI
+304 SLHRLYLFQESI
-316 KPLLKRPPRTK
+316 KPLLKRPPPTHF
-327 SPEMA
+327 PEMI
-332 SAIIND
+332 SSIVDD
-338 PEMNALLSP
+338 PEMTVLLSS
-347 PWSNTSFHANS
+347 PWSNTTVFHGNS
-358 SLSIPNPPTAI
+358 SLLIPSPPTAI

-376 CLGCQE
+376 CLGCQD
-382 IVDIFPAEIVN
+382 IVDHFPAEIVN

-399 LSNRGVNAI
+399 S
-408 PTIIT
+408 T
-413 SRMSDNHWAD
+413 SRVYSVPSVMTSRTSENHWVD
-423 VRCSLLVDHKRVWD
+423 VRCSLLIDHKRVWD

-469 RMFLPSSSSSV
+469 RTFLPSSV
-480 NPSAGTVS
+480 TTPSGS
-488 GKSASYD
+488 SASSKSGSSE

-523 ILLPMLPKGKVFLVL
+523 VMLPMLPTGKVFLVL
-538 KFSDPLLSKPRCNLH
+538 KFSDPLLSKPRCGLH
-553 RQKRLFSKRKGHN
+553 RQKRLFSKRKGNN

-582 MLKSGQ
+582 LLKSGQ
-588 LSKMTRSVGGASW
+588 LSKMNRSVVSGSW
-601 TLSHPTEYGS
+601 TLNHSKEFGS
-611 HGSVLTHGL
+611 SGSVMLHGL
-620 EGRFQQLNTSVSGSP
+620 EGRFQQLNTSLSGSP
-635 PTAQAVDDKYWLT
+635 VSAQSLLTDDINEYSST
-648 ISKSRKSE
+648 PHHHAPATGIGSSFSPDYDVAPVIIEYDMDSSSRKP
-656 SEFPTQSDKFSDTP
+656 PT
-670 TFTNTQQRPFISIIR
+670 
-685 ELDILD
+685 
-691 ENKLTFNEVE
+691 
-701 IKISPEKT
+701 
-709 LSADDTANYSPSHRS
+709 PS
-724 PIAANCSTS
+724 
-733 SDYDIAPIVIDY
+733 
-745 AMDNKTAHKPQS
+745 
-757 SPRVSEY
+757 RVSDY
-764 ANPEEFTSKEMFSSM
+764 ANPEDLGATEMISIGQ
-779 DQSDINPRS
+779 DA
-788 TDYVN
+788 DYRTADYIN
-793 MDVHR
+793 MDVQR
-798 SLSGPVVLSTE
+798 SNSGPVVLSTE
-809 KENKEVP
+809 KENKDVP
-816 ATESPLTPVCEI
+816 TAESPRTAASKIFSEL
-828 SSGLPSDDK
+828 SSNK
-837 STSVL
+837 STTTL

-853 GRGHFGKVLLAQ
+853 GRGHFGKVLLSQ
-865 YRQNNQYYAIKAL
+865 YHRDNKYYAIKSL

-887 EVDTLLAEKRI
+887 EVDTLLTEKRI
-898 FQIITDAQHPF
+898 LQIITDAQHPF
-909 LINLIACFQTREH
+909 LINLIACFQTKEH

-934 LMLHIQQDVFKEPRA
+934 LMSLIQKNVFKEPQA

-1058 IVNQEVRYPRHL
+1058 IVNKSVCYPNYL
-1070 SMEATIIMRRLLR
+1070 SMEAKLIMGRLLR
-1083 RNAAQRLGSSAQDA
+1083 RNAAQRLGSSVQDA

-1102 QPFFRKLDFT
+1102 QPFFRKLDFQ
-1112 ALLERKIKPPFIPVV
+1112 ALLAQKIKPPFVPVV
-1127 SNPEDVSNFDEEFTK
+1127 SGPEDVSNFDEEFTREK
-1142 ERPVL
+1142 AVL
-1147 TPAKDRPLL
+1147 TPTKQRPPLL
-1156 LHGDQSNFS
+1156 DADQLNFS
-1165 NFDYNSP
+1165 NFDYYSHLV
-1172 SIY
+1172 

>member
-15 KISPQLPYYS
+15 KISPQLPYHS

-43 LYKMKAGVQKLQ
+43 LYKLKAGVQKLR
-55 DAAGGSFSAVVRS
+55 DAAGKSVSAVMPS
-68 SSDFITGP
+68 SNDFTSGP
-76 NLSGSKESY
+76 NFTGSKEGH
-85 TLDRRSSRVT
+85 TLDRKSSRVT
-95 TSDVIKG
+95 TSAVIKS

-112 DIGDLETSLLLLKHY
+112 DICDLETSLLLLKHC
-127 QPTLDSQN
+127 QPSFDQQS
-135 AVTKS
+135 AVIKS
-140 AGGGDSTDQRLAELQ
+140 ANRSDSIEQRLTELQ

-177 GPRHILEEA
+177 GPRHFLEEA
-186 KKQYENANN
+186 RKQYENANN

-206 VKQMNEGFYQSDNSS
+206 VKQMNEGFCQADTSS
-221 LGSSGENL
+221 LGSRSENT
-229 SDSAKANGSIGSAA
+229 SDTTKANGSINTS
-243 SISKNQE
+243 SSVSNHQE

-266 RVERALFAGSRKA
+266 RVERALFVGSKKA
-279 VNAVLDNQA
+279 VNAVLDNQI
-288 HVDKYRK
+288 HVDKSRK

-304 SLHRLHLFQEAI
+304 SLHRLYLFQESI
-316 KPLLKRPPRTK
+316 KPLLKRPPPTHF
-327 SPEMA
+327 PEMI
-332 SAIIND
+332 SSIVDD
-338 PEMNALLSP
+338 PEMTVLLSS
-347 PWSNTSFHANS
+347 PWSNTTFHGNS
-358 SLSIPNPPTAI
+358 SLLIPSPPTAI

-376 CLGCQE
+376 CLGCQD
-382 IVDIFPAEIVN
+382 IVDHFPAEIVN

-399 LSNRGVNAI
+399 S
-408 PTIIT
+408 T
-413 SRMSDNHWAD
+413 SRVHSVPSVMTSRTSENHWVD
-423 VRCSLLVDHKRVWD
+423 VRCSLLIDHKRVWD

-469 RMFLPSSSSSV
+469 RTFLPSSVTTSSGS
-480 NPSAGTVS
+480 
-488 GKSASYD
+488 SASSKSGSSE

-523 ILLPMLPKGKVFLVL
+523 VMLPMLPMGKVFLVL
-538 KFSDPLLSKPRCNLH
+538 KFSDPLLSKPRCGLH
-553 RQKRLFSKRKGHN
+553 RQKRLFSKRKGNN

-582 MLKSGQ
+582 LLKSGQ
-588 LSKMTRSVGGASW
+588 LSKMSRSVVSGSW
-601 TLSHPTEYGS
+601 TLSHSKEFGS
-611 HGSVLTHGL
+611 SGSVMMHGL
-620 EGRFQQLNTSVSGSP
+620 EGRFQQLNTSLSGSP
-635 PTAQAVDDKYWLT
+635 VSAQAFNGKSHLNTSKY
-648 ISKSRKSE
+648 RE
-656 SEFPTQSDKFSDTP
+656 SPSAFPTRSVNITDTII
-670 TFTNTQQRPFISIIR
+670 QQRPLVTIIR
-685 ELDILD
+685 EPGALREKNIT
-691 ENKLTFNEVE
+691 LTEKE
-701 IKISPEKT
+701 IKTLRKKSLLTDDINDYSSTPHHHAPATGIDSSFSP
-709 LSADDTANYSPSHRS
+709 
-724 PIAANCSTS
+724 
-733 SDYDIAPIVIDY
+733 DYDVAPVIIEYD
-745 AMDNKTAHKPQS
+745 MDSSSRKPPTPS
-757 SPRVSEY
+757 RVSDY
-764 ANPEEFTSKEMFSSM
+764 ANPEDLGATEMISI
-779 DQSDINPRS
+779 DQKDV
-788 TDYVN
+788 DYRTADYIN
-793 MDVHR
+793 MDVQR
-798 SLSGPVVLSTE
+798 SNSGPVVLSTE
-809 KENKEVP
+809 KENKDVP
-816 ATESPLTPVCEI
+816 TSESPRTAASEI
-828 SSGLPSDDK
+828 FSELSSNK
-837 STSVL
+837 STTIL

-853 GRGHFGKVLLAQ
+853 GRGHFGKVLLSQ
-865 YRQNNQYYAIKAL
+865 YHRDNKYYAIKSL

-887 EVDTLLAEKRI
+887 EVDTLLTEKRI
-898 FQIITDAQHPF
+898 LQIITDAQHPF
-909 LINLIACFQTREH
+909 LINLIACFQTKEH

-934 LMLHIQQDVFKEPRA
+934 LMSLIQKNVFKEPQA

-1058 IVNQEVRYPRHL
+1058 IVNKSVCYPNYL
-1070 SMEATIIMRRLLR
+1070 SMEAKLIMGRLLR
-1083 RNAAQRLGSSAQDA
+1083 RNAAQRLGSSVQDA

-1102 QPFFRKLDFT
+1102 QPFFRKLDFQ
-1112 ALLERKIKPPFIPVV
+1112 ALLAQKIKPPFVPVV
-1127 SNPEDVSNFDEEFTK
+1127 SGPEDVSNFDEEFTREK
-1142 ERPVL
+1142 AVL
-1147 TPAKDRPLL
+1147 TPTKQRPPLL
-1156 LHGDQSNFS
+1156 DADQLNFS
-1165 NFDYNSP
+1165 NFDYYSHLV
-1172 SIY
+1172 

>member
-15 KISPQLPYYS
+15 KINPHLPYHS

-68 SSDFITGP
+68 SSDFINGP
-76 NLSGSKESY
+76 ILSGPKESY

-95 TSDVIKG
+95 TSEVIKG

-127 QPTLDSQN
+127 QPSLDCQN
-135 AVTKS
+135 SVANSV
-140 AGGGDSTDQRLAELQ
+140 GGCDSIEQRLGELQ

-177 GPRHILEEA
+177 GPRHILDEA

-206 VKQMNEGFYQSDNSS
+206 VKQMNEGFCQSDTSS
-221 LGSSGENL
+221 LGSGADSL
-229 SDSAKANGSIGSAA
+229 SDTSKTNGSMTSV
-243 SISKNQE
+243 SNNQE
-250 SFLIWKDKVM
+250 SFLIWKDKVI

-266 RVERALFAGSRKA
+266 RVERALFTGSRKA

-295 LQALQEARE
+295 LQVLQEARE
-304 SLHRLHLFQEAI
+304 SLHRLYLFQESI
-316 KPLLKRPPRTK
+316 KPLLKRPPSTQ
-327 SPEMA
+327 SSEMI
-332 SAIIND
+332 SSIVDD
-338 PEMNALLSP
+338 PEMTSLLSS

-376 CLGCQE
+376 CLGCQD
-382 IVDIFPAEIVN
+382 IVDVFPADLVN

-399 LSNRGVNAI
+399 STNKGINAT
-408 PTIIT
+408 PTVMT
-413 SRMSDNHWAD
+413 SRISDNHWVD

-448 DSKTTFNIDR
+448 DAKTTFSIDR

-469 RMFLPSSSSSV
+469 RMVLPSNSSNSTS
-480 NPSAGTVS
+480 PSASTASTKS
-488 GKSASYD
+488 GSFD

-509 YVRLEELLGGESRS
+509 YLRLEELLR
-523 ILLPMLPKGKVFLVL
+523 KVFLVV
-538 KFSDPLLSKPRCNLH
+538 KFSDPLLYKPRCNLH

-588 LSKMTRSVGGASW
+588 LSKMNRSVGGGASW
-601 TLSHPTEYGS
+601 TLSHSGDYGS
-611 HGSVLTHGL
+611 SGSVLMHGL
-620 EGRFQQLNTSVSGSP
+620 EGRFQQLNTSINDSP
-635 PTAQAVDDKYWLT
+635 VLAHAVDE
-648 ISKSRKSE
+648 KSRLNSCKSYTLQPTC
-656 SEFPTQSDKFSDTP
+656 PTQSYGSSNTSLTTP
-670 TFTNTQQRPFISIIR
+670 QRPLLTIVREIDASSDEEMPFI
-685 ELDILD
+685 E
-691 ENKLTFNEVE
+691 TE
-701 IKISPEKT
+701 IKISYEKT
-709 LSADDTANYSPSHRS
+709 VSAGDAGGTHSPTSRRP
-724 PIAANCSTS
+724 PISSNFSLS
-733 SDYDIAPIVIDY
+733 SDYDVAPVVIEY
-745 AMDNKTAHKPQS
+745 SGDNKAICKPHTS
-757 SPRVSEY
+757 TRISDY
-764 ANPEEFTSKEMFSSM
+764 ANPEELTNKEILSNLNQNDMNSR
-779 DQSDINPRS
+779 N

-793 MDVHR
+793 MDIHR
-798 SLSGPVVLSTE
+798 SNSGPVVLSTE
-809 KENKEVP
+809 KESKELP
-816 ATESPLTPVCEI
+816 PPESPLTPVSET
-828 SSGLPSDDK
+828 SSPLSPDK
-837 STSVL
+837 PTTVL

-865 YRQNNQYYAIKAL
+865 YRENSKYYAIKAL

-909 LINLIACFQTREH
+909 LINLIACFQTKEH

-1102 QPFFRKLDFT
+1102 QPFFRKLDFA
-1112 ALLERKIKPPFIPVV
+1112 ALLARKIKPPFVPVV

-1142 ERPVL
+1142 ERAVL
-1147 TPAKDRPLL
+1147 TPAKERPPLL
-1156 LHGDQSNFS
+1156 DADQLNFQ

-1172 SIY
+1172 SIL

>member
-15 KISPQLPYYS
+15 KISPQLPYHS

-43 LYKMKAGVQKLQ
+43 LYKLKAGVQKLR
-55 DAAGGSFSAVVRS
+55 DAAGKSVSAVMPS
-68 SSDFITGP
+68 SNDFTSGP
-76 NLSGSKESY
+76 NFTGSKEGH
-85 TLDRRSSRVT
+85 TLDRKSSRVT
-95 TSDVIKG
+95 TSAVIKS

-112 DIGDLETSLLLLKHY
+112 DICDLETSLLLLKHC
-127 QPTLDSQN
+127 QPSFDQQS
-135 AVTKS
+135 AVIKS
-140 AGGGDSTDQRLAELQ
+140 ANRSDSIEQRLTELQ

-177 GPRHILEEA
+177 GPRHFLEEA
-186 KKQYENANN
+186 RKQYENANN

-206 VKQMNEGFYQSDNSS
+206 VKQMNEGFCQADTSS
-221 LGSSGENL
+221 LGSRSENT
-229 SDSAKANGSIGSAA
+229 SDTTKANGSINTS
-243 SISKNQE
+243 SSVSNHQE

-266 RVERALFAGSRKA
+266 RVERALFVGSKKA
-279 VNAVLDNQA
+279 VNAVLDNQI
-288 HVDKYRK
+288 HVDKSRK

-304 SLHRLHLFQEAI
+304 SLHRLYLFQESI
-316 KPLLKRPPRTK
+316 KPLLKRPPPTHF
-327 SPEMA
+327 PEMI
-332 SAIIND
+332 SSIVDD
-338 PEMNALLSP
+338 PEMTVLLSS
-347 PWSNTSFHANS
+347 PWSNTTFHGNS
-358 SLSIPNPPTAI
+358 SLLIPSPPTAI

-376 CLGCQE
+376 CLGCQD
-382 IVDIFPAEIVN
+382 IVDHFPAEIVN

-399 LSNRGVNAI
+399 S
-408 PTIIT
+408 T
-413 SRMSDNHWAD
+413 SRVHSVPSVMTSRTSENHWVD
-423 VRCSLLVDHKRVWD
+423 VRCSLLIDHKRVWD

-469 RMFLPSSSSSV
+469 RS
-480 NPSAGTVS
+480 
-488 GKSASYD
+488 SASSKSGSSE

-523 ILLPMLPKGKVFLVL
+523 VMLPMLPMGKVFLVL
-538 KFSDPLLSKPRCNLH
+538 KFSDPLLSKPRCGLH
-553 RQKRLFSKRKGHN
+553 RQKRLFSKRKGNN

-582 MLKSGQ
+582 LLKSGQ
-588 LSKMTRSVGGASW
+588 LSKMSRSVVSGSW
-601 TLSHPTEYGS
+601 TLSHSKEFGS
-611 HGSVLTHGL
+611 SGSVMMHGL
-620 EGRFQQLNTSVSGSP
+620 EGRFQQLNTSLSGSP
-635 PTAQAVDDKYWLT
+635 VSAQSLLTDDINDYSST
-648 ISKSRKSE
+648 PHHHAPATGIDSSFSPDYDVAPVIIEYDMDSSSRKP
-656 SEFPTQSDKFSDTP
+656 PT
-670 TFTNTQQRPFISIIR
+670 
-685 ELDILD
+685 
-691 ENKLTFNEVE
+691 
-701 IKISPEKT
+701 
-709 LSADDTANYSPSHRS
+709 PS
-724 PIAANCSTS
+724 
-733 SDYDIAPIVIDY
+733 
-745 AMDNKTAHKPQS
+745 
-757 SPRVSEY
+757 RVSDY
-764 ANPEEFTSKEMFSSM
+764 ANPEDLGATEMISI
-779 DQSDINPRS
+779 DQKDV
-788 TDYVN
+788 DYRTADYIN
-793 MDVHR
+793 MDVQR
-798 SLSGPVVLSTE
+798 SNSGPVVLSTE
-809 KENKEVP
+809 KENKDVP
-816 ATESPLTPVCEI
+816 TSESPRTAASEI
-828 SSGLPSDDK
+828 FSELSSNK
-837 STSVL
+837 STTIL

-853 GRGHFGKVLLAQ
+853 GRGHFGKVLLSQ
-865 YRQNNQYYAIKAL
+865 YHRDNKYYAIKSL

-887 EVDTLLAEKRI
+887 EVDTLLTEKRI
-898 FQIITDAQHPF
+898 LQIITDAQHPF
-909 LINLIACFQTREH
+909 LINLIACFQTKEH

-934 LMLHIQQDVFKEPRA
+934 LMSLIQKNVFKEPQA

-1058 IVNQEVRYPRHL
+1058 IVNKSVCYPNYL
-1070 SMEATIIMRRLLR
+1070 SMEAKLIMGRLLR
-1083 RNAAQRLGSSAQDA
+1083 RNAAQRLGSSVQDA

-1102 QPFFRKLDFT
+1102 QPFFRKLDFQ
-1112 ALLERKIKPPFIPVV
+1112 ALLAQKIKPPFVPVV
-1127 SNPEDVSNFDEEFTK
+1127 SGPEDVSNFDEEFTREK
-1142 ERPVL
+1142 AVL
-1147 TPAKDRPLL
+1147 TPTKQRPPLL
-1156 LHGDQSNFS
+1156 DADQLNFS
-1165 NFDYNSP
+1165 NFDYYSHLV
-1172 SIY
+1172 

>member
-15 KISPQLPYYS
+15 KISPQLPYHS

-43 LYKMKAGVQKLQ
+43 LYKMKAAVQKLQ
-55 DAAGGSFSAVVRS
+55 DAAGKSVTAIVPS
-68 SSDFITGP
+68 SNDFMASS

-85 TLDRRSSRVT
+85 TLDRKSSRVT
-95 TSDVIKG
+95 TSAVIKG
-102 INSDVQDLAE
+102 INSDIQDLAD

-127 QPTLDSQN
+127 QPSLDQQS
-135 AVTKS
+135 AFSKS
-140 AGGGDSTDQRLAELQ
+140 NNRGDSVDQRLLELQ

-166 GAERLI
+166 GAERLT
-172 QTYKS
+172 QTYKP
-177 GPRHILEEA
+177 GPRHLHEEA
-186 KKQYENANN
+186 KKQYENANS

-206 VKQMNEGFYQSDNSS
+206 VKQINEGFSQPDTSENISDTT
-221 LGSSGENL
+221 
-229 SDSAKANGSIGSAA
+229 KANGSINTS
-243 SISKNQE
+243 SVSNNQE

-266 RVERALFAGSRKA
+266 RVERALFVGSKKA
-279 VNAVLDNQA
+279 VSAVLDNQV
-288 HVDKYRK
+288 HVDKSRK

-304 SLHRLHLFQEAI
+304 SLHRLYLFQESI
-316 KPLLKRPPRTK
+316 KPLLKKPPPTQF
-327 SPEMA
+327 PEMI
-332 SAIIND
+332 SAIVDD
-338 PEMNALLSP
+338 PEMTVLLSS
-347 PWSNTSFHANS
+347 PWSSNTSFHASS
-358 SLSIPNPPTAI
+358 SLLIPSPPTAI

-376 CLGCQE
+376 CLGCQD
-382 IVDIFPAEIVN
+382 IVDHFPAEIVN

-399 LSNRGVNAI
+399 STTRVNSLPSI
-408 PTIIT
+408 LT
-413 SRMSDNHWAD
+413 SRTSDNHWAD
-423 VRCSLLVDHKRVWD
+423 VRCSLLIDHKRVWD

-469 RMFLPSSSSSV
+469 RMYLPSSFTSPSGSSASSKSSS
-480 NPSAGTVS
+480 SE
-488 GKSASYD
+488 

-523 ILLPMLPKGKVFLVL
+523 IMLPMLPMGKVFLVL
-538 KFSDPLLSKPRCNLH
+538 KFSDPLLSKPRCGLH

-572 LDMNIPLWTR
+572 LDINVPLWTR
-582 MLKSGQ
+582 LLKSGQ
-588 LSKMTRSVGGASW
+588 LSKMNRSAVSGSW
-601 TLSHPTEYGS
+601 TLSHSGEYGS
-611 HGSVLTHGL
+611 SGSVMMHGL
-620 EGRFQQLNTSVSGSP
+620 EGRFQQLNTSLSGSP
-635 PTAQAVDDKYWLT
+635 VSSQSHLGDD
-648 ISKSRKSE
+648 
-656 SEFPTQSDKFSDTP
+656 
-670 TFTNTQQRPFISIIR
+670 
-685 ELDILD
+685 
-691 ENKLTFNEVE
+691 
-701 IKISPEKT
+701 
-709 LSADDTANYSPSHRS
+709 
-724 PIAANCSTS
+724 
-733 SDYDIAPIVIDY
+733 VIDY
-745 AMDNKTAHKPQS
+745 SLTSHRRPTAIGIESSFAPDYDVAPVIIEYDVDNNTSYKTLIPS
-757 SPRVSEY
+757 RVSDY
-764 ANPEEFTSKEMFSSM
+764 ASPEHLGTEEAI
-779 DQSDINPRS
+779 SDGQKDADSRS
-788 TDYVN
+788 ADYVN
-793 MDVHR
+793 MDVQR
-798 SLSGPVVLSTE
+798 SNSGPVVLSSE
-809 KENKEVP
+809 KKTKDILTSEFPRTSVSEVF
-816 ATESPLTPVCEI
+816 TESP
-828 SSGLPSDDK
+828 SNK
-837 STSVL
+837 STAVL

-853 GRGHFGKVLLAQ
+853 GRGHFGKVLLSQ
-865 YRQNNQYYAIKAL
+865 YRRDNKYYAIKAL

-887 EVDTLLAEKRI
+887 EVDTLMTEKRI
-898 FQIITDAQHPF
+898 FQIITDAKHPF
-909 LINLIACFQTREH
+909 LINLIACFQTKEH

-934 LMLHIQQDVFKEPRA
+934 LMLHIQQNVFSEPQA

-963 HSKKIVYRDLKLDN
+963 HSRKIVYRDLKLDN

-1058 IVNQEVRYPRHL
+1058 IVNRSVCYPNHV
-1070 SMEATIIMRRLLR
+1070 SMEAKVIMRRLLR
-1083 RNAAQRLGSSAQDA
+1083 RNATLRLGSTAEDA
-1097 EEIKR
+1097 VEIKR

-1112 ALLERKIKPPFIPVV
+1112 ALLAKKIKPPFVPEI
-1127 SNPEDVSNFDEEFTK
+1127 SDPEDVSNFDKEFTR
-1142 ERPVL
+1142 ERAVL
-1147 TPAKDRPLL
+1147 TPARERPSLMSA
-1156 LHGDQSNFS
+1156 DQSHFA
-1165 NFDYNSP
+1165 NFDYYSHFV
-1172 SIY
+1172 